1 MPFDSQDKQAPE
13 LENVLSDLYQGAYKQ
28 GQAEEEPTTFMAFSQ
43 KQEALD
49 KEARRE
55 EERKQNDFARS
66 QKRSIMTTFL
76 ILIII
81 ITVGGL
87 IAYFRAPSADDR
99 KAGIAATL
107 ASLSAIGGL
116 AAGLGLR

>member
-1 MPFDSQDKQAPE
+1 MSLDPQGKQAPD
-13 LENVLSDLYQGAYKQ
+13 LENVLSDLYHGAYRQ
-28 GQAEEEPTTFMAFSQ
+28 GQAEEEPTSFMAFAQ

-55 EERKQNDFARS
+55 EERKQNDFARA
-66 QKRSIMTTFL
+66 QKKSIMTTFL
-76 ILIII
+76 LLIVI

-87 IAYFRAPSADDR
+87 IAYFRAPNADDR

-107 ASLSAIGGL
+107 TSLSVIGGL